1 MTDESQLIEDKEEEK
16 MYIDLKEKEKRD
28 KSRTFSIKRG
38 VGRREWIRLSQI
50 IYEICKRK
58 KETLYTKDSKMTK

>member
-1 MTDESQLIEDKEEEK
+1 
-16 MYIDLKEKEKRD
+16 MYIDLKEEEKRD

-38 VGRREWIRLSQI
+38 VGRHEWTRLSQI

-58 KETLYTKDSKMTK
+58 KEMLYTKDSKMTK

>member
-1 MTDESQLIEDKEEEK
+1 MTGESQLIEDKEEEK

-38 VGRREWIRLSQI
+38 GWSARV
-50 IYEICKRK
+50 
-58 KETLYTKDSKMTK
+58 D